1 MERQNNSRFHID
13 FHIDNLEIMAF
24 MNGLVFFA
32 PVALLVRTKAGLS
45 LEQFFLLQA
54 ILSAV
59 IFVLEIPTGMFTDR
73 IGYRNSLILSEV
85 TLLLARIMILAAF
98 LSGDFRVFLAEALVE
113 GVSVCFSSGT
123 MSAYLYQQ
131 YDDRE
136 YVVKNARIGNFGTAG
151 FIVSTITYAVIYRMS
166 GLKGLLIATVLS
178 GAAGAVSSL
187 GIEEERHLKKKDT
200 EKKDTEKKDT
210 EKKEAG
216 GRIGKIGINLQNVMI
231 VVILACVSISFI
243 LINFFYVDKLQ
254 VLGIGEEWMTVII
267 LGYSAIELLSEK
279 LLARIDERNHL
290 LTFML
295 GFLLVGVM
303 MVLFGTVNEILIV
316 IPIMLL
322 LPLAVIVPGYIFD
335 KIENK
340 VIDANGQQNCRAEV
354 LSIYNM
360 GVNLVEILF
369 LFTSAYVSKAGIS
382 LSFVLTG
389 VIMGIMGVT
398 GYVVFGK
405 KEDI

>member
-73 IGYRNSLILSEV
+73 IGYRNTLILSEV
-85 TLLLARIMILAAF
+85 TLFFARVLILTAF
-98 LSGDFRVFLAEALVE
+98 FSGDFRVFLAEAFVE
-113 GVSVCFSSGT
+113 GVSVCLSSGT

-131 YDDRE
+131 YDDKE

-151 FIVSTITYAVIYRMS
+151 FIVSTITYAVIYGMA

-178 GAAGAVSSL
+178 SAAGAVSSL
-187 GIEEERHLKKKDT
+187 GIKEERHLAKQDAE
-200 EKKDTEKKDT
+200 EKET
-210 EKKEAG
+210 G
-216 GRIGKIGINLQNVMI
+216 SRIGKIGMNLQNVMI
-231 VVILACVSISFI
+231 VVILACISVSFI

-254 VLGIGEEWMTVII
+254 ALGIREEWMTVII

-279 LLARIDERNHL
+279 LLERIDERNHL

-295 GFLLVGVM
+295 GFLLVGAM

-322 LPLAVIVPGYIFD
+322 LPLAVIVPAYIFD
-335 KIENK
+335 KIENN
-340 VIDANGQQNCRAEV
+340 VIDASGLQKSRAEV

-360 GVNLVEILF
+360 GVNFVEILF

-389 VIMGIMGVT
+389 VIMGIMGVM
-398 GYVVFGK
+398 GFVVFGK
-405 KEDI
+405 KEDV

>member
-32 PVALLVRTKAGLS
+32 PVALLVRTRAGLS

-73 IGYRNSLILSEV
+73 IGYRNSLVLSEV

-200 EKKDTEKKDT
+200 EKK
-210 EKKEAG
+210 EAG
-216 GRIGKIGINLQNVMI
+216 GRIGKIGVNLQNVMI

-405 KEDI
+405 KEDV

>member
-151 FIVSTITYAVIYRMS
+151 FIVSTITYAVIYGMA

-178 GAAGAVSSL
+178 SAAGAVSSL
-187 GIEEERHLKKKDT
+187 GIKEERHLAKQDAE
-200 EKKDTEKKDT
+200 EKET
-210 EKKEAG
+210 G
-216 GRIGKIGINLQNVMI
+216 SRIGKIGMNLQNVMI
-231 VVILACVSISFI
+231 VVILACISVSFI

-254 VLGIGEEWMTVII
+254 ALGIREEWMTVII

-279 LLARIDERNHL
+279 LLERIDERNHL

-360 GVNLVEILF
+360 GVNFVEILF

-389 VIMGIMGVT
+389 VIMGIMGVM
-398 GYVVFGK
+398 GFVVFGK
-405 KEDI
+405 KEDV

>member
-73 IGYRNSLILSEV
+73 IGYRNTLILSEV
-85 TLLLARIMILAAF
+85 TLFFARVLILTAF
-98 LSGDFRVFLAEALVE
+98 FSGDFRVFLAEAFVE
-113 GVSVCFSSGT
+113 GVSVCLSSGT

-131 YDDRE
+131 YDDKE

-151 FIVSTITYAVIYRMS
+151 FIVSTITYAVIYGMA

-178 GAAGAVSSL
+178 SAAGAVSSL
-187 GIEEERHLKKKDT
+187 GIKEERHLAKQDAE
-200 EKKDTEKKDT
+200 EKET
-210 EKKEAG
+210 G
-216 GRIGKIGINLQNVMI
+216 SRIGKIGMNLQNVMI
-231 VVILACVSISFI
+231 VVILACISVSFI

-254 VLGIGEEWMTVII
+254 ALGIREEWMTVII

-279 LLARIDERNHL
+279 LLERIDERNHL

-295 GFLLVGVM
+295 GFLLVGAM

-322 LPLAVIVPGYIFD
+322 LPLAVIVPAYIFD
-335 KIENK
+335 KIENN
-340 VIDANGQQNCRAEV
+340 VIDASGLQKSRAEV

-360 GVNLVEILF
+360 GVNFVEILF
-369 LFTSAYVSKAGIS
+369 LFTSAYISRAGIS
-382 LSFVLTG
+382 LSFLLTG
-389 VIMGIMGVT
+389 VIMGMMGVT
-398 GYVVFGK
+398 GFIVFGK
-405 KEDI
+405 RRIYDTDH

>member
-1 MERQNNSRFHID
+1 
-13 FHIDNLEIMAF
+13 

-73 IGYRNSLILSEV
+73 IGYRNTLILSEV
-85 TLLLARIMILAAF
+85 TLFFARVLILTAF
-98 LSGDFRVFLAEALVE
+98 FSGDFRVFLAEAFVE
-113 GVSVCFSSGT
+113 GVSVCLSSGT

-131 YDDRE
+131 YDDKE

-151 FIVSTITYAVIYRMS
+151 FIVSTITYAVIYGMA

-178 GAAGAVSSL
+178 SAAGAVSSL
-187 GIEEERHLKKKDT
+187 GIKEERHLAKQDAE
-200 EKKDTEKKDT
+200 EKET
-210 EKKEAG
+210 G
-216 GRIGKIGINLQNVMI
+216 SRIGKIGMNLQNVMI
-231 VVILACVSISFI
+231 VVILACISVSFI

-254 VLGIGEEWMTVII
+254 ALGIREEWMTVII

-279 LLARIDERNHL
+279 LLERIDERNHL

-295 GFLLVGVM
+295 GFLLVGAM

-322 LPLAVIVPGYIFD
+322 LPLAVIVPAYIFD
-335 KIENK
+335 KIENN
-340 VIDANGQQNCRAEV
+340 VIDASGLQKSRAEV

-360 GVNLVEILF
+360 GVNFVEILF
-369 LFTSAYVSKAGIS
+369 LFTSAYISRAGIS
-382 LSFVLTG
+382 LSFLLTG
-389 VIMGIMGVT
+389 VIMGMMGVT
-398 GYVVFGK
+398 GFIVFGK
-405 KEDI
+405 RRIYDTDH